1 MRLTAPTFLLCA
13 CVMAVPLRAAAQD
26 VNDKVR
32 AFVASDLRGWA
43 EDPAIVAAIQA
54 GNAAHSDLTPEAIE
68 ALDQTWRA
76 ETAQTDRPTI
86 QAVLDTPASQ
96 ALREHVTGSDGFVTE
111 AFVVD
116 QTGLNVA
123 ASSVTSD
130 YWQGDEAKFTKT
142 YPEGAD
148 AVFIDEVEFDESTQS
163 YQVQVSFTITDPTS
177 HAPIGAMTVGLD
189 AEAFE

>member
-1 MRLTAPTFLLCA
+1 
-13 CVMAVPLRAAAQD
+13 MAVPLPAAAQD

-43 EDPAIVAAIQA
+43 EDPAIVAAILA

-68 ALDQTWRA
+68 ALDQSWRA